1 MILEDVTEFLR
12 EVAPLS
18 FLAPARLTALA
29 RATALEYYPSGTAI
43 LGSGGAGEGFVHVLK
58 KGRVR
63 FGAEMLT
70 AGAIFGQ
77 NALDAH
83 GSPSTGT
90 NANLARAEE
99 DAVCY
104 LLPPEALERAVAGRA
119 DVADMLQGR
128 FTLPVLEMGLAG
140 LSREMPAWLDSR
152 PLALVTAGEAARGS
166 EGAVPEETSIELTAE
181 AMQASGM
188 NALVVLDGQGRPSG
202 VVTDTDFRTRA
213 LGMPPSTPVKA
224 IMTSP
229 VLSVDAAAS
238 CFDAL
243 LTMTRHCL
251 RHVVVLDDRRA
262 VGLVSAQELLLLRVG
277 SPPALAAA
285 VAAAPGLDE
294 LAAVAARLPGLALGL
309 LREGARAGSLGRIA
323 GGLRERLVARL
334 AELAE
339 ERLGPPPVGYC
350 LMLLGPAARRDGP
363 ALTPGHG
370 AVWTGIIH
378 EDAPSLRRATSTL
391 AARPLKPVALTDLA
405 ALPGTP
411 GLFGSALSTDEYFQE
426 LGSMVAQGLAVLG
439 MTGLEGEPDGYPPVA
454 AAERSQ
460 SCDASAARADTLN
473 PDAERSQHHH
483 GLAAPAGVPSVGD
496 DTWRGGL
503 AYWKGLYAGWIGGA
517 TPLPDP
523 GLLDFR
529 PVHGQLWLSEALR
542 AEVGTLVTVG
552 SAGHASLGVADGA
565 NAPGGQQTFLVRLG
579 QEAGEDLPALLRMLA
594 LSAGVPRIGSVE
606 RAEALGR
613 VHPLVRDM
621 AEETVHA
628 MEYLAARQWLEA
640 SGPPSPLAGVMLGL
654 CRAVSRRLVGRLPQ
668 WFGQAM
674 HEGRDGQVNTDGPTG
689 RTAPTGQ
696 TGRSRRS
703 KA

>member
-1 MILEDVTEFLR
+1 
-12 EVAPLS
+12 
-18 FLAPARLTALA
+18 
-29 RATALEYYPSGTAI
+29 
-43 LGSGGAGEGFVHVLK
+43 
-58 KGRVR
+58 
-63 FGAEMLT
+63 
-70 AGAIFGQ
+70 
-77 NALDAH
+77 
-83 GSPSTGT
+83 
-90 NANLARAEE
+90 
-99 DAVCY
+99 
-104 LLPPEALERAVAGRA
+104 
-119 DVADMLQGR
+119 
-128 FTLPVLEMGLAG
+128 
-140 LSREMPAWLDSR
+140 
-152 PLALVTAGEAARGS
+152 
-166 EGAVPEETSIELTAE
+166 
-181 AMQASGM
+181 MQASGM
-188 NALVVLDGQGRPSG
+188 NALVVLDSQGRPSG
-202 VVTDTDFRTRA
+202 VVTDTDFRTKA

-229 VLSVDAAAS
+229 VLSVDAKAS

-251 RHVVVLDDRRA
+251 RHVVVLEERRA

-323 GGLRERLVARL
+323 GGLRERLIARL

-339 ERLGPPPVGYC
+339 ARLGPPPVGYC

-378 EDAPSLRRATSTL
+378 EDAPSLRRATGAL
-391 AARPLKPVALTDLA
+391 AARPLKSQALADLA

-411 GLFGSALSTDEYFQE
+411 GLFGSVLSVDEYFKE
-426 LGSMVAQGLAVLG
+426 LGRLVAQGLAALG
-439 MTGLEGEPDGYPPVA
+439 MAGPEDGHGKYSPTPSAGE
-454 AAERSQ
+454 R
-460 SCDASAARADTLN
+460 
-473 PDAERSQHHH
+473 
-483 GLAAPAGVPSVGD
+483 
-496 DTWRGGL
+496 TWRGGL
-503 AYWKGLYAGWIGGA
+503 AYWKGLYAGWSGGA
-517 TPLPDP
+517 APLPDP

-542 AEVGTLVTVG
+542 AEVGTLATLG
-552 SAGHASLGVADGA
+552 SAGQR
-565 NAPGGQQTFLVRLG
+565 APGQSPAEVAPGPHAPCGHRAFLARLA

-606 RAEALGR
+606 RAVALGR

-640 SGPPSPLAGVMLGL
+640 SGPPSPLAAMLLGL
-654 CRAVSRRLVGRLPQ
+654 CRAVSRRLAGRLPQ
-668 WFGQAM
+668 WFGPEM
-674 HEGRDGQVNTDGPTG
+674 YDGQDAQDGQDGKDGHPG
-689 RTAPTGQ
+689 RTKHTTGQ
-696 TGRSRRS
+696 AGRSGRS
-703 KA
+703 TP